1 MERNFLV
8 RKLLLE
14 KKARRLLLF
23 NRSIVTLGCRIF
35 FLISLHQSMRLAPDS
50 DPKQSWLRSRWIKK
64 NLYWAYTGEI
74 INSADM
80 RTNLHS
86 WISTTKIWFL
96 ALEELY
102 KSFFIAVRINWM
114 KICLIYIVFAIH
126 VQSFSSFITP
136 IHVQSF
142 SSFITQVYAYS
153 NYLSREK
160 KIRIVLLAIFVESLN
175 WKIFREDEGFVDSEM
190 MLHENYG

>member
-1 MERNFLV
+1 MERSFLV

-23 NRSIVTLGCRIF
+23 NRSIVTLGSRIF

-50 DPKQSWLRSRWIKK
+50 DSKQSWLRSRWIKK

-126 VQSFSSFITP
+126 VQSFSSFIT
-136 IHVQSF
+136 
-142 SSFITQVYAYS
+142 QVYAYS